1 LQNNTIDPSGNDT
14 DFCRPSVFGDVGGG
28 WLMDPY
34 SERIQKLALQRHG
47 DPAELGILNKY

>member
-1 LQNNTIDPSGNDT
+1 LQNNTIDPSGNDM

-47 DPAELGILNKY
+47 DPAELGILNKC